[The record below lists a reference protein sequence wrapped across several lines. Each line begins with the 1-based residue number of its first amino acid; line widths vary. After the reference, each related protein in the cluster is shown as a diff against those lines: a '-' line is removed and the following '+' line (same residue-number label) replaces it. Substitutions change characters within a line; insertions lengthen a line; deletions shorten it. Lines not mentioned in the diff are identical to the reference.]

1 MDRPC
6 ARHPFG
12 AAAASTTMDDATR
25 ALHRHGRRSW
35 SRRMCGS
42 VTLLLRGQTDGT
54 LLRPANQAR
63 LAISARAVELIGFQR
78 RCRLPM
84 RLDPQ

>member
-1 MDRPC
+1 
-6 ARHPFG
+6 
-12 AAAASTTMDDATR
+12 
-25 ALHRHGRRSW
+25 
-35 SRRMCGS
+35 MCGS

-78 RCRLPM
+78 LCRLPCDWT
-84 RLDPQ
+84 LNETDLSFFNPWCKKCSPGKIHLANHLFQFADFAKGL

>member
-12 AAAASTTMDDATR
+12 AAAASTNMDDATR
-25 ALHRHGRRSW
+25 ALHRHGRRSR

-42 VTLLLRGQTDGT
+42 LTLLLRGQTDGT

-63 LAISARAVELIGFQR
+63 LAISARAV
-78 RCRLPM
+78 
-84 RLDPQ
+84 D